1 MEKSFYV
8 AGVQHHQWRSVIDE
22 MEEGQQLMLVPEPSN
37 KFDPNAVRIVYNKVM
52 IGYVPK
58 KFSAEI
64 ASMIDIGEDYVCTIE
79 KLNKQSKPWE
89 MIKVVVE
96 DVEEEISEDYLEDDL
111 NTLYEDGDEDNPVM
125 EKQ

>member
-22 MEEGQQLMLVPEPSN
+22 MEEGHQLMLVPEPSN
-37 KFDPNAVRIVYNKVM
+37 KLDPNAVRIVYNRIM

-58 KFSAEI
+58 KLSAEI
-64 ASMIDIGEDYVCTIE
+64 AAMIDIGEEYNCVIE

-89 MIKVVVE
+89 MIKVVVKG
-96 DVEEEISEDYLEDDL
+96 VEEE
-111 NTLYEDGDEDNPVM
+111 LYEDGECDKEDVLDELGEWED
-125 EKQ
+125 E

>member
-8 AGVQHHQWRSVIDE
+8 AGVQHHQYKLVLND

-64 ASMIDIGEDYVCTIE
+64 ASMIDIGEDYVCNIE

-89 MIKVVVE
+89 MIKVVVKC
-96 DVEEEISEDYLEDDL
+96 VEEEMS
-111 NTLYEDGDEDNPVM
+111 EDGDDFDILYGNNNKEELDG
-125 EKQ
+125 

>member
-22 MEEGQQLMLVPEPSN
+22 MEEGHQLMLVPEPSN

-64 ASMIDIGEDYVCTIE
+64 ASMIDIGEDYVCKVE
-79 KLNKQSKPWE
+79 KLNKQAKPWE
-89 MIKVVVE
+89 MIKVVVKGI
-96 DVEEEISEDYLEDDL
+96 EEELDKEFDEEEL
-111 NTLYEDGDEDNPVM
+111 DG
-125 EKQ
+125 